1 MSCCGQSRTAP
12 LTDRHRMRVRYGGGR
27 PVVVKGPAS
36 GASYAFSG
44 RSRVRLVDPRDAVA
58 LVRDP
63 MFRAEGL
70 VELPAGGAAGA
81 GEAEAKGSN

>member
-1 MSCCGQSRTAP
+1 MSCCGHGPTAP

-27 PVVVKGPAS
+27 PVVVTGPVT

-44 RSRVRLVDPRDAVA
+44 ASRVQLVDPRDAVS

-63 MFRAEGL
+63 AFRAEGL
-70 VELPAGGAAGA
+70 VEVDGKGGPAAQGPRTP
-81 GEAEAKGSN
+81 